1 MLAVSI
7 LGLQDDSK
15 YELLDRSNCDF
26 IHLDIMDGFFVNNK
40 KEYTSNYKFNK
51 PLDVHLM
58 VNDVLDYIDKYL
70 YLNPYRISFH
80 IETNIDIKEAISKL
94 KSSNI
99 KVGLAINPTT
109 SINNLIPYINDI
121 DSVLVM
127 SVEPGL
133 GGQPYI
139 ENTTLKIQEL
149 KELKNEYNASF
160 DIEVDGGINN
170 TNYKTCGAD
179 IMVVGN
185 YITKSDDILKEID
198 ELKKL

>member
-1 MLAVSI
+1 MLAVFI

-26 IHLDIMDGFFVNNK
+26 IHLDIMDGLFVNNK

-99 KVGLAINPTT
+99 KVGLAINDEMMFLEYFTKFGYKAK
-109 SINNLIPYINDI
+109 NLYDIPYDKIKYI
-121 DSVLVM
+121 SVYKFFNIV
-127 SVEPGL
+127 
-133 GGQPYI
+133 YI
-139 ENTTLKIQEL
+139 KVSFVNQKRFEQLKIMYSLNVLGLRKSKQ
-149 KELKNEYNASF
+149 KENGKAIYDKLV
-160 DIEVDGGINN
+160 EVQ
-170 TNYKTCGAD
+170 K
-179 IMVVGN
+179 V
-185 YITKSDDILKEID
+185 ID
-198 ELKKL
+198 KGDF